1 MDNLNIEST
10 NIPSKQEIKKKRVI
24 RFFIDAAKHIIEKE
38 GIDKVTIY
46 SVSDL
51 AGYSSA
57 SLYNY
62 FQNIDELIGITAT
75 ELVQPYVREYIN
87 IYKSDGDSLD
97 KYIRSWI
104 CLLKY
109 SLSNPELYFYM
120 YTSDGADLIAQY
132 AKKYYKLFP
141 LEDDIPSEILSI
153 HILQNNAAEQEED
166 SISYSV
172 KDGFFSAESATEI
185 WEYGYILYKG
195 ILADRNSKN
204 PFIKD
209 DKIYISMF
217 VKRFIGFIKE
227 KLEKD
232 KDLSEFLI

>member
-24 RFFIDAAKHIIEKE
+24 RFFIDAAKQIIEKE
-38 GIDKVTIY
+38 GIEKVTIY

-62 FQNIDELIGITAT
+62 F
-75 ELVQPYVREYIN
+75 
-87 IYKSDGDSLD
+87 
-97 KYIRSWI
+97 RSWI